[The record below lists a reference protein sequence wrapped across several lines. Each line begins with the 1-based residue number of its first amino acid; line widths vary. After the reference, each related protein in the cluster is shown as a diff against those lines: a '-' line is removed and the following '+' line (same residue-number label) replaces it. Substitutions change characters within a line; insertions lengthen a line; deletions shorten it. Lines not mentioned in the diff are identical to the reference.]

1 MKLLIEILIIITII
15 IPLASAQAYDFHNS
29 TEYRMANKSIS
40 LTSASSSSSTQYHEM
55 LDTKNSDNLTV
66 RISSRFAGGSGVPL
80 LNHSAGNNST
90 DGIGNPNSIGSIDS
104 IDWFG
109 RSEARLFLK
118 NRSNSSSGLETIKF
132 NISSDPA
139 YNPIG
144 LIIKQDGMQSEM
156 QEGLQDR
163 MTDSQYQN
171 STIIVHAGESIQD
184 AVDAASSG
192 DAIEIDSGTYNE
204 NLRIDKPLTVRGA
217 DAGRGLPVI
226 DAGGRGNAIEISADH
241 VILESIISTNASLS
255 AMKPGAGIK
264 LNSVSNCSLGGIQLY
279 NNYYGISLSD
289 SNNNTI
295 SDCDI
300 RDNQYAIR
308 MYFSNNNTVKNC
320 EIRDNDNPLNI
331 VSSEGNLI
339 SGNAFAGN
347 SHEVEASKDN
357 KIKDNKE
364 NFIKDLNESKEAVEL
379 NAKPRPLPAQPNFKG
394 KSKSSHSSG
403 NSGNGAELQPP
414 SAYDDN
420 GKAYNNLAQ
429 KAAGTLIFNPPDV
442 MTAGKSEWIDARIGL
457 ENTSALVQGLLG
469 KGEIQYRDVNIETNM
484 TYVVKLESDSGFEIQ
499 AKRPDAQVLGRDPA
513 MWLWS
518 VTPLKEGNHT
528 LILSVDLQLER
539 PPFNCRCMNVTYWP
553 VSVSVLEQEPQQAM
567 MSLLSST
574 YSLTTGLIAFMA
586 SIFSLIIL
594 IRKFRKKED

>member
-1 MKLLIEILIIITII
+1 MKSLIEILIIIIL
-15 IPLASAQAYDFHNS
+15 LASAQAYDFHNS
-29 TEYRMANKSIS
+29 TEYRIANKSFSI
-40 LTSASSSSSTQYHEM
+40 TSVNSSRSMQYHEM
-55 LDTKNSDNLTV
+55 LDPKNSDNLTV
-66 RISSRFAGGSGVPL
+66 RISSRFAGVSGAPL
-80 LNHSAGNNST
+80 LNQSAGNNSI
-90 DGIGNPNSIGSIDS
+90 DGIEKPDSIDSIGSIDS
-104 IDWFG
+104 INWLG
-109 RSEARLFLK
+109 RSEVSLNLK
-118 NRSNSSSGLETIKF
+118 NRSNSSSRSEAIKF

-144 LIIKQDGMQSEM
+144 FITKQVEMPDGMQ
-156 QEGLQDR
+156 DR
-163 MTDSQYQN
+163 MQNSQHQS
-171 STIIVHAGESIQD
+171 STIIVNAGESVQE
-184 AVDAASSG
+184 AVDAAASG
-192 DAIEIDSGTYNE
+192 DTIKIDSGTYNE
-204 NLRIDKPLTVRGA
+204 NLRIDKPLTVRGT
-217 DAGRGLPVI
+217 DSGHGLPVI
-226 DAGGRGNAIEISADH
+226 DARGSGNAIEISADH

-264 LNSVSNCSLGGIQLY
+264 LSSAANCSLEGIQLY

-300 RDNQYAIR
+300 RDSQYAVRI
-308 MYFSNNNTVKNC
+308 YFSNNNTVKNC
-320 EIRDNDNPLNI
+320 EIRDCNNPLNI

-347 SHEVEASKDN
+347 SHEVESSEGN
-357 KIKDNKE
+357 KITNNDE
-364 NFIKDLNESKEAVEL
+364 NFIKDLNESKKAVEL
-379 NAKPRPLPAQPNFKG
+379 NARPRPLPAQSSFSG

-403 NSGNGAELQPP
+403 NDGDGIEYQPP
-414 SAYDDN
+414 SVYDDN
-420 GKAYNNLAQ
+420 EKAYNSLAQ
-429 KAAGTLIFNPPDV
+429 KAAGTLIFNPPDI

-484 TYVVKLESDSGFEIQ
+484 TYVVKLEGDSGFEIQ
-499 AKRPDAQVLGRDPA
+499 AKRPDAQVLERDPA
-513 MWLWS
+513 VWLWS

-567 MSLLSST
+567 MSVLSST
-574 YSLTTGLIAFMA
+574 YSLTTGLIAFLA

-594 IRKFRKKED
+594 VRKLRNKDD